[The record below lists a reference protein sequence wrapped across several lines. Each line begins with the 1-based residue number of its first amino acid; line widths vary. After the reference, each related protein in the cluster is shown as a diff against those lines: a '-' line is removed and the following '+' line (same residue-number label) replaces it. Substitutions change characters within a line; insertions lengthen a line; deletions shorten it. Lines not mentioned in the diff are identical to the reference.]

1 MSGSLHFLAFLLYSA
16 LGLFFWRSV
25 WHPAAP
31 TEAGQHPSQTSSM
44 LGRLATLAPL
54 ALHGGLL
61 YFSLFA
67 GGQLNLG
74 VGNTVSAISWL
85 TVLVYWLASFRY
97 NMEGL
102 QTLVL
107 PGAAVCLLLPLAF
120 PEAHTITH
128 TELPVFKV
136 HLLIS
141 LLAYS
146 LFTIAALHA
155 LLMTLTERR
164 LHGHALSHI
173 LNKLP
178 PLLAMES
185 LLFRI
190 ITVGFVLL
198 TLSILSG
205 VAFSEELFHKPLQF
219 NHKSLFALLSWGIY
233 AALLGGRQIYGWR
246 GRTAIR
252 WTLAGFAMLLLAYL
266 GSKFV
271 LEVILHR

>member
-25 WHPAAP
+25 WRSAGPETAQNAA
-31 TEAGQHPSQTSSM
+31 EASVA
-44 LGRLATLAPL
+44 GRLAILVPL
-54 ALHGGLL
+54 ALHGALL
-61 YFSLFA
+61 QPSLFPDA
-67 GGQLNLG
+67 GLNLG
-74 VGNTVSAISWL
+74 IGNSVSAISWL

-107 PGAAVCLLLPLAF
+107 PGAAICLLVPLVF
-120 PEAHTITH
+120 PEAHIITH
-128 TELPVFKV
+128 TELPLFKI

-146 LFTIAALHA
+146 LFTIAAVHA
-155 LLMTLTERR
+155 VLMALAERR
-164 LHGHALSHI
+164 LHGHALSRI
-173 LNKLP
+173 LGKLP
-178 PLLAMES
+178 PLLAMET

-190 ITVGFVLL
+190 ITAGFVLL

-205 VAFSEELFHKPLQF
+205 MMFSEELFHKPLQF
-219 NHKSLFALLSWGIY
+219 SHKSLFALLSWGIY
-233 AALLGGRQIYGWR
+233 AALLGGRKIYGWR
-246 GRTAIR
+246 GRTAIL

-266 GSKFV
+266 GSEFV

>member
-16 LGLFFWRSV
+16 LGLLFWRSV
-25 WHPAAP
+25 WRPAGPEIAQQP
-31 TEAGQHPSQTSSM
+31 VAASAA
-44 LGRLATLAPL
+44 GRLAVLAPL
-54 ALHGGLL
+54 ALHGVLL
-61 YFSLFA
+61 YPSLFSGA
-67 GGQLNLG
+67 GLTLG
-74 VGNTVSAISWL
+74 VGNAVSAISWL

-107 PGAAVCLLLPLAF
+107 PGAAICLLLPLAF
-120 PEAHTITH
+120 PEAHAIAH
-128 TELPVFKV
+128 TELALFKI
-136 HLLIS
+136 HLLMS

-146 LFTIAALHA
+146 LFTIAAVHA
-155 LLMTLTERR
+155 VLMAFAERR
-164 LHGHALSHI
+164 LHGHGLSLI
-173 LNKLP
+173 VGKLP

-190 ITVGFVLL
+190 IAAGFVLL

-205 VAFSEELFHKPLQF
+205 VIFSEELFHKPLPF
-219 NHKSLFALLSWGIY
+219 NHKSVFALLSWGIY
-233 AALLGGRQIYGWR
+233 AALLVGRQIYGWR

-271 LEVILHR
+271 LEVILQR

>member
-1 MSGSLHFLAFLLYSA
+1 MSGFLHFLAFLLYSA

-25 WHPAAP
+25 WRPAGP
-31 TEAGQHPSQTSSM
+31 ETKPHSPEASAA
-44 LGRLATLAPL
+44 GRVAVLAPL

-61 YFSLFA
+61 YLSLFSGA
-67 GGQLNLG
+67 ELNLG
-74 VGNTVSAISWL
+74 IGNAVSAISWL
-85 TVLVYWLASFRY
+85 TVLIYWLSSFRY

-107 PGAAVCLLLPLAF
+107 PGAAICLLLPLAF
-120 PEAHTITH
+120 PEAHPIAH
-128 TELPVFKV
+128 TGLPLFKV

-155 LLMTLTERR
+155 LLMALAEHR
-164 LHGHALSHI
+164 LHGHALSRI
-173 LNKLP
+173 LGKLP

-205 VAFSEELFHKPLQF
+205 VLFSEELFGKPLQF
-219 NHKSLFALLSWGIY
+219 SHKSVFALLSWGIY

-271 LEVILHR
+271 LEIILHR

>member
-16 LGLFFWRSV
+16 LGLLFWRSV
-25 WHPAAP
+25 WRPAGPGIAP
-31 TEAGQHPSQTSSM
+31 HAAEASAA
-44 LGRLATLAPL
+44 GRLAILVPL
-54 ALHGGLL
+54 ALHGALL
-61 YFSLFA
+61 QLSLFPGA
-67 GGQLNLG
+67 GLNLG
-74 VGNTVSAISWL
+74 IGNTVSAIAWL
-85 TVLVYWLASFRY
+85 TVLVYWLASFHY

-107 PGAAVCLLLPLAF
+107 PGAAVCLLLPLFF
-120 PEAHTITH
+120 PEAHAIPH
-128 TELPVFKV
+128 TELPLFKV

-146 LFTIAALHA
+146 LFTIAAVHA
-155 LLMTLTERR
+155 VLMALAERR
-164 LHGHALSHI
+164 LHGHALSRI
-173 LNKLP
+173 LGKLP
-178 PLLAMES
+178 PLLAMEA

-205 VAFSEELFHKPLQF
+205 VMFSEELFHKPLQF
-219 NHKSLFALLSWGIY
+219 SHKSLFALLSWGIY
-233 AALLGGRQIYGWR
+233 AALLGGRKIYGWR
-246 GRTAIR
+246 GRTAIL

-271 LEVILHR
+271 LEIILQR

>member
-16 LGLFFWRSV
+16 LGLLFWRSV
-25 WHPAAP
+25 WRPAGPDLAQHG
-31 TEAGQHPSQTSSM
+31 TEASM
-44 LGRLATLAPL
+44 AGRLAILVPL
-54 ALHGGLL
+54 ALHGALL
-61 YFSLFA
+61 QPSLFPDA
-67 GGQLNLG
+67 GLNLG
-74 VGNTVSAISWL
+74 IGNTVSAISWL

-107 PGAAVCLLLPLAF
+107 PGAAICLLLPLIF
-120 PEAHTITH
+120 PEAHAITH
-128 TELPVFKV
+128 TELPLFKV

-146 LFTIAALHA
+146 LFTIAAVHA
-155 LLMTLTERR
+155 VLMALAEHR
-164 LHGHALSHI
+164 LHGHALSRI
-173 LNKLP
+173 LGKLP
-178 PLLAMES
+178 PLLAMEA

-190 ITVGFVLL
+190 ITAGFVLL

-205 VAFSEELFHKPLQF
+205 VMFSEELFHKPLQF
-219 NHKSLFALLSWGIY
+219 SHKSLFALISWGIY
-233 AALLGGRQIYGWR
+233 AALLAGRQIYGWR
-246 GRTAIR
+246 GRTAIL

-271 LEVILHR
+271 LEIILQR

>member
-16 LGLFFWRSV
+16 LGLLFWRSV
-25 WHPAAP
+25 WRPAGPELA
-31 TEAGQHPSQTSSM
+31 QHGTAASTA
-44 LGRLATLAPL
+44 GRLAILVPL
-54 ALHGGLL
+54 ALHGALL
-61 YFSLFA
+61 QPSLFPGA
-67 GGQLNLG
+67 GLNLG
-74 VGNTVSAISWL
+74 IGNTVSAISWL

-107 PGAAVCLLLPLAF
+107 PGAAICLLLPLVF
-120 PEAHTITH
+120 PEAHAIAH
-128 TELPVFKV
+128 TELPLFKV

-146 LFTIAALHA
+146 LFTIAAVHA
-155 LLMTLTERR
+155 VLMALAERR
-164 LHGHALSHI
+164 LHGHALSRI
-173 LNKLP
+173 LEKLP
-178 PLLAMES
+178 PLLAMEA

-190 ITVGFVLL
+190 ITAGFVLL

-205 VAFSEELFHKPLQF
+205 VMFSEELFHKPLQF
-219 NHKSLFALLSWGIY
+219 SHKSLFALLSWGIY
-233 AALLGGRQIYGWR
+233 AALLGGRRIYGWR
-246 GRTAIR
+246 GRTAIL

-271 LEVILHR
+271 LEIILQR

>member
-16 LGLFFWRSV
+16 LGLIFWRSI
-25 WHPAAP
+25 WRPASPEAAQHA
-31 TEAGQHPSQTSSM
+31 TEASVA
-44 LGRLATLAPL
+44 GRLAILAPL
-54 ALHGGLL
+54 ALHGALL
-61 YFSLFA
+61 YPSLFPGA
-67 GGQLNLG
+67 GLNLG
-74 VGNTVSAISWL
+74 VGNTISAISWL

-97 NMEGL
+97 NMECL
-102 QTLVL
+102 QTMVL
-107 PGAAVCLLLPLAF
+107 PGAALCLLLPLAF
-120 PEAHTITH
+120 PEAHAIPH
-128 TELPVFKV
+128 TELPLFKV

-146 LFTIAALHA
+146 LFTIAAVHTVLMA
-155 LLMTLTERR
+155 LAERR
-164 LHGHALSHI
+164 LHGHVLSQI
-173 LNKLP
+173 LGKLP
-178 PLLAMES
+178 PLLTMEA

-205 VAFSEELFHKPLQF
+205 VMFSEELFHKPLQF

-246 GRTAIR
+246 GRTAIL
-252 WTLAGFAMLLLAYL
+252 WTLAGFAMLLLAYI

-271 LEVILHR
+271 LEVILQR

>member
-1 MSGSLHFLAFLLYSA
+1 MSGFLHLLAFLLYSA
-16 LGLFFWRSV
+16 LGWFFWRSI
-25 WHPAAP
+25 WQAASPESSPRPAA
-31 TEAGQHPSQTSSM
+31 ASSA
-44 LGRLATLAPL
+44 GRLAVLAPL

-61 YFSLFA
+61 YASLFSGA
-67 GGQLNLG
+67 EPNLG
-74 VGNTVSAISWL
+74 IGNAISAIAWL
-85 TVLVYWLASFRY
+85 TVMIYWLASFHY

-107 PGAAVCLLLPLAF
+107 PSAAICLVLPLAL
-120 PEAHTITH
+120 PEAHMVSH
-128 TELPVFKV
+128 MELASPVFKI

-155 LLMTLTERR
+155 LLMAFAERR
-164 LHGHALSHI
+164 LHGHALSRI
-173 LNKLP
+173 LGKLP

-205 VAFSEELFHKPLQF
+205 VLFSEEMFHTPLQF
-219 NHKSLFALLSWGIY
+219 NHKSLFALISWFIY
-233 AALLGGRQIYGWR
+233 AALLGGRRIYGWR

-252 WTLAGFAMLLLAYL
+252 WTLAGFAALWLAYL

>member
-16 LGLFFWRSV
+16 LGLLFWRSV
-25 WHPAAP
+25 WRPAGPDLAQHGA
-31 TEAGQHPSQTSSM
+31 EASTA
-44 LGRLATLAPL
+44 GRLAILVPL
-54 ALHGGLL
+54 ALHGALL
-61 YFSLFA
+61 QPSLFSGA
-67 GGQLNLG
+67 GLNLG
-74 VGNTVSAISWL
+74 IGNTVSAISWL

-107 PGAAVCLLLPLAF
+107 PGAAICLLLPLAF
-120 PEAHTITH
+120 PEAHAIAH
-128 TELPVFKV
+128 TELPLFKV

-146 LFTIAALHA
+146 LFTIAAVHA
-155 LLMTLTERR
+155 VLMALAEHR
-164 LHGHALSHI
+164 LHGHALSRI
-173 LNKLP
+173 LGKLP
-178 PLLAMES
+178 PLLAMEA

-190 ITVGFVLL
+190 ITAGFVLL

-205 VAFSEELFHKPLQF
+205 VMFSEELFHKPLQF
-219 NHKSLFALLSWGIY
+219 SHKSLFALISWGIY
-233 AALLGGRQIYGWR
+233 AALLAGRQIYGWR
-246 GRTAIR
+246 GRTAIL

-271 LEVILHR
+271 LEIILQR

>member
-16 LGLFFWRSV
+16 LGLLFWRSV
-25 WHPAAP
+25 WRPAGPEIAQQP
-31 TEAGQHPSQTSSM
+31 VAASTA
-44 LGRLATLAPL
+44 GRLAVLAPL
-54 ALHGGLL
+54 ALHGVLL
-61 YFSLFA
+61 YPSLFSGA
-67 GGQLNLG
+67 GLDLG
-74 VGNTVSAISWL
+74 VGNAVSAISWL

-107 PGAAVCLLLPLAF
+107 PGAAICLMLPLAF
-120 PEAHTITH
+120 PEAHTIAH
-128 TELPVFKV
+128 TELALFKV
-136 HLLIS
+136 HLLMS

-146 LFTIAALHA
+146 LFTIAAVHA
-155 LLMTLTERR
+155 VLMAFAERR
-164 LHGHALSHI
+164 LHGHGLSLI
-173 LNKLP
+173 LGKLP

-190 ITVGFVLL
+190 IAAGFVLL

-205 VAFSEELFHKPLQF
+205 ILFSEELFHKPLQF
-219 NHKSLFALLSWGIY
+219 SHKSVFALLSWGIY
-233 AALLGGRQIYGWR
+233 AALLVGRQIYGWR

-271 LEVILHR
+271 LEVILQR

>member
-16 LGLFFWRSV
+16 LGLLFWRLV
-25 WHPAAP
+25 WRPAGPELAQHGA
-31 TEAGQHPSQTSSM
+31 EASTA
-44 LGRLATLAPL
+44 GRLAILVPF
-54 ALHGGLL
+54 ALHGALL
-61 YFSLFA
+61 YPSLFPGA
-67 GGQLNLG
+67 GLNLG
-74 VGNTVSAISWL
+74 IGNTVSAISWL

-107 PGAAVCLLLPLAF
+107 PGAAICLLLPLIF
-120 PEAHTITH
+120 PEAHAIPH
-128 TELPVFKV
+128 TELPLFKV

-146 LFTIAALHA
+146 LFTIAAVHA
-155 LLMTLTERR
+155 VLMALVERR
-164 LHGHALSHI
+164 LHGHALSRI
-173 LNKLP
+173 LGKLP
-178 PLLAMES
+178 PLLAMEA

-205 VAFSEELFHKPLQF
+205 VMFSEELFHKPLQF
-219 NHKSLFALLSWGIY
+219 SHKSLFALLSWGIY

-246 GRTAIR
+246 GRTAIL

-271 LEVILHR
+271 LEIILQR

>member
-1 MSGSLHFLAFLLYSA
+1 MSGLLHLLTFLLYSA
-16 LGLFFWRSV
+16 LGLLLWRSV
-25 WHPAAP
+25 WRPAGPEIAQHPAA
-31 TEAGQHPSQTSSM
+31 TSAV
-44 LGRLATLAPL
+44 GRLAVLAPL
-54 ALHGGLL
+54 TLHGGLL
-61 YFSLFA
+61 YLSLFS
-67 GGQLNLG
+67 GTHLNLG
-74 VGNTVSAISWL
+74 VGNVVSAIAWL
-85 TVLVYWLASFRY
+85 TVLIYWLASFRY

-107 PGAAVCLLLPLAF
+107 PGAALCLLLPLAF

-128 TELPVFKV
+128 TESPLFKS

-155 LLMTLTERR
+155 LLMALAERR
-164 LHGHALSHI
+164 LHGHALSRI
-173 LNKLP
+173 LGKLP

-205 VAFSEELFHKPLQF
+205 VMFSEELFGKPLQF
-219 NHKSLFALLSWGIY
+219 SHKSLFALLSWCIY
-233 AALLGGRQIYGWR
+233 AALLGGRKIYGWR
-246 GRTAIR
+246 GRTATR
-252 WTLAGFAMLLLAYL
+252 WTLAGFAMLLLAYI

-271 LEVILHR
+271 LEVILQR

>member
-16 LGLFFWRSV
+16 LGLLFWRSV
-25 WHPAAP
+25 WRPAGPEIA
-31 TEAGQHPSQTSSM
+31 QHAVAASPVW
-44 LGRLATLAPL
+44 RLAILAPL
-54 ALHGGLL
+54 VLHGALL
-61 YFSLFA
+61 QPSLFPGA
-67 GGQLNLG
+67 GLNLG
-74 VGNTVSAISWL
+74 IGNTVSAISWL

-107 PGAAVCLLLPLAF
+107 PGAAICLLLPLIF
-120 PEAHTITH
+120 PEAHAIAH
-128 TELPVFKV
+128 TELPLFKV

-146 LFTIAALHA
+146 LFTIAAVHA
-155 LLMTLTERR
+155 VLMALAERR
-164 LHGHALSHI
+164 LHGHALSRI
-173 LNKLP
+173 LGKLP
-178 PLLAMES
+178 PLLAMEA

-190 ITVGFVLL
+190 ITAGFVLL

-205 VAFSEELFHKPLQF
+205 VMFSEELFHKPLQF
-219 NHKSLFALLSWGIY
+219 SHKSLFALLSWGIY

-246 GRTAIR
+246 GRTAIL
-252 WTLAGFAMLLLAYL
+252 WTLAGFASLLLAYL

>member
-16 LGLFFWRSV
+16 LGLIFWRSV
-25 WHPAAP
+25 WRSVGPEIAHHTA
-31 TEAGQHPSQTSSM
+31 ETSVAW
-44 LGRLATLAPL
+44 RLAILVPL
-54 ALHGGLL
+54 ALHGALL
-61 YFSLFA
+61 QLSLLPGA
-67 GGQLNLG
+67 GLNLG
-74 VGNTVSAISWL
+74 IGNTISAISWL
-85 TVLVYWLASFRY
+85 TVLIYWLASFRY

-107 PGAAVCLLLPLAF
+107 PGAAVCLLLPLIF
-120 PEAHTITH
+120 PEAHTIAH
-128 TELPVFKV
+128 TELPLFKV

-141 LLAYS
+141 VLAYS
-146 LFTIAALHA
+146 LFTIAAVHA
-155 LLMTLTERR
+155 VLMAVVERR
-164 LHGHALSHI
+164 LHGHALSR
-173 LNKLP
+173 LQGKLP
-178 PLLAMES
+178 PLLAMEA

-205 VAFSEELFHKPLQF
+205 VMFSEELFHKPLQF

-233 AALLGGRQIYGWR
+233 AALLGGRKIYGWR
-246 GRTAIR
+246 GRTAIL

-271 LEVILHR
+271 LEIILQR

>member
-16 LGLFFWRSV
+16 LGLLFWRSV
-25 WHPAAP
+25 WRPAGPDLAQHGA
-31 TEAGQHPSQTSSM
+31 EASTA
-44 LGRLATLAPL
+44 GRLAMLVPL
-54 ALHGGLL
+54 ALHGALL
-61 YFSLFA
+61 YPSLFP
-67 GGQLNLG
+67 GTGLNLG
-74 VGNTVSAISWL
+74 IGNTVSAISWL

-107 PGAAVCLLLPLAF
+107 PGAAICLLLPLIF

-128 TELPVFKV
+128 TELPLFKV

-146 LFTIAALHA
+146 LFTIAAVHA
-155 LLMTLTERR
+155 VLMALAEHR
-164 LHGHALSHI
+164 LHGHALSRI
-173 LNKLP
+173 LGKLP
-178 PLLAMES
+178 PLLAMEA

-205 VAFSEELFHKPLQF
+205 VMFSEELFHKPLQF
-219 NHKSLFALLSWGIY
+219 SHKSLFALISWGIY

-246 GRTAIR
+246 GRTAIL

-271 LEVILHR
+271 LEVILQR

>member
-16 LGLFFWRSV
+16 LGLLFWRSV
-25 WHPAAP
+25 WRPAGP
-31 TEAGQHPSQTSSM
+31 EITQHAAAASTA
-44 LGRLATLAPL
+44 GRLAILVPL
-54 ALHGGLL
+54 ALHGALL
-61 YFSLFA
+61 QPSLFPDA
-67 GGQLNLG
+67 GLNLG
-74 VGNTVSAISWL
+74 IGNTISAISWL

-107 PGAAVCLLLPLAF
+107 PGAAICLLLPLIF
-120 PEAHTITH
+120 PETHTITH
-128 TELPVFKV
+128 TELPLFKV

-146 LFTIAALHA
+146 LFTIAAVHA
-155 LLMTLTERR
+155 VLMALAERR
-164 LHGHALSHI
+164 LHGHALSRI
-173 LNKLP
+173 LGKLP
-178 PLLAMES
+178 PLLAMEA

-205 VAFSEELFHKPLQF
+205 VMFSEELFHKPLQF
-219 NHKSLFALLSWGIY
+219 SHKSLFALISWGIY

-246 GRTAIR
+246 GRTAIL
-252 WTLAGFAMLLLAYL
+252 WTLTGFAMLLLAYL

-271 LEVILHR
+271 LEIILQR

>member
-16 LGLFFWRSV
+16 LGLFFWRAVWRPASV
-25 WHPAAP
+25 EHN
-31 TEAGQHPSQTSSM
+31 TSSASQA
-44 LGRLATLAPL
+44 GRWATLAPL
-54 ALHGGLL
+54 ALHGWLI
-61 YFSLFA
+61 YISLFP
-67 GGQLNLG
+67 GSQLNLG
-74 VGNTVSAISWL
+74 IGNTISAISWL
-85 TVLVYWLASFRY
+85 TVLAYWLASFRY

-107 PGAAVCLLLPLAF
+107 PGAGLCLLLPLAF
-120 PEAHTITH
+120 PEAHTIAH
-128 TELPVFKV
+128 TELPLFKI

-155 LLMTLTERR
+155 LLMALTERR

-190 ITVGFVLL
+190 ITVGFILL

-205 VAFSEELFHKPLQF
+205 VMFSEELFHKPLQF
-219 NHKSLFALLSWGIY
+219 SHKSLFAILSWFIY
-233 AALLGGRQIYGWR
+233 AALLGGRQFYGWR

-252 WTLAGFAMLLLAYL
+252 WTLAGFVMLLLAYL

-271 LEVILHR
+271 LEVMLHR

>member
-1 MSGSLHFLAFLLYSA
+1 MSGSLHFLTFLLYSA
-16 LGLFFWRSV
+16 LGLLFWRSV
-25 WHPAAP
+25 WRPAGPEIAHHAA
-31 TEAGQHPSQTSSM
+31 EASM
-44 LGRLATLAPL
+44 AGRLAILVPL
-54 ALHGGLL
+54 ALHGALL
-61 YFSLFA
+61 YFSLFPGA
-67 GGQLNLG
+67 GLSLG
-74 VGNTVSAISWL
+74 IGNTVSAISWL

-102 QTLVL
+102 QTLIL
-107 PGAAVCLLLPLAF
+107 PGAAICLLVPLIF

-128 TELPVFKV
+128 TELPLFKI

-141 LLAYS
+141 VLAYS

-155 LLMTLTERR
+155 VLTAVVERR
-164 LHGHALSHI
+164 LHGHSLSQI
-173 LNKLP
+173 QGKLP
-178 PLLAMES
+178 PLLAMEA

-205 VAFSEELFHKPLQF
+205 ILFSEELFHKPLQF

-246 GRTAIR
+246 GRTAIL
-252 WTLAGFAMLLLAYL
+252 WTLAGFSMLLLAYL

-271 LEVILHR
+271 LEIILQR

>member
-16 LGLFFWRSV
+16 LGLLFWRSV
-25 WHPAAP
+25 WRPAGPDLAQHGA
-31 TEAGQHPSQTSSM
+31 EASTA
-44 LGRLATLAPL
+44 GRLAILVPL
-54 ALHGGLL
+54 ALHGALL
-61 YFSLFA
+61 QPSLFSGA
-67 GGQLNLG
+67 GLNLG
-74 VGNTVSAISWL
+74 IGNTVSAISWL

-107 PGAAVCLLLPLAF
+107 PGAAICLLLPLVF
-120 PEAHTITH
+120 PEAHAIAH
-128 TELPVFKV
+128 TELPLFKV

-146 LFTIAALHA
+146 LFTIAAVHA
-155 LLMTLTERR
+155 VLMALAEHR
-164 LHGHALSHI
+164 LHGHALSRI
-173 LNKLP
+173 LGKLP
-178 PLLAMES
+178 PLLAMEA

-190 ITVGFVLL
+190 ITAGFVLL

-205 VAFSEELFHKPLQF
+205 VMFSEELFHKPLQF
-219 NHKSLFALLSWGIY
+219 SHKSLFALISWGIY
-233 AALLGGRQIYGWR
+233 AALLAGRQIYGWR
-246 GRTAIR
+246 GRTAIL

-271 LEVILHR
+271 LEIILQR

>member
-1 MSGSLHFLAFLLYSA
+1 MSGFLHLVTFLLYSA
-16 LGLFFWRSV
+16 LGWFFWRSL
-25 WHPAAP
+25 WQPAGA
-31 TEAGQHPSQTSSM
+31 ETSPPPATSRF
-44 LGRLATLAPL
+44 GRLAVLVPL
-54 ALHGGLL
+54 ALHGWLL
-61 YFSLFA
+61 SSSLFSGA
-67 GGQLNLG
+67 ELNLG
-74 VGNTVSAISWL
+74 IGNAISAIAWL
-85 TVLVYWLASFRY
+85 TVVIYWLASFHY

-107 PGAAVCLLLPLAF
+107 PSAAVCLLLPLAL
-120 PEAHTITH
+120 PEAHTLTH
-128 TELPVFKV
+128 MESRVFQA
-136 HLLIS
+136 HLTIS

-146 LFTIAALHA
+146 LFTIASLHA
-155 LLMTLTERR
+155 LLMAFAERR
-164 LHGHALSHI
+164 LHGHALSRI
-173 LNKLP
+173 LGKLP

-205 VAFSEELFHKPLQF
+205 VLFSEEMFHQALQF
-219 NHKSLFALLSWGIY
+219 SHKSLFALISWGIY
-233 AALLGGRQIYGWR
+233 AALLAGRHIYGWR

-252 WTLAGFAMLLLAYL
+252 WTLAGFAMLWLAYL

>member
-16 LGLFFWRSV
+16 LGLLFWRSV
-25 WHPAAP
+25 WRPAAQN
-31 TEAGQHPSQTSSM
+31 TAHHTTKASM
-44 LGRLATLAPL
+44 AGRLAILAPL
-54 ALHGGLL
+54 TLHGVLL
-61 YFSLFA
+61 YLSLFPGA
-67 GGQLNLG
+67 GLNLG

-107 PGAAVCLLLPLAF
+107 PGAAICLLTPLIF
-120 PEAHTITH
+120 PEAHTIAH
-128 TELPVFKV
+128 TELPLFKV

-141 LLAYS
+141 VLAYS
-146 LFTIAALHA
+146 LFTIAAVHA
-155 LLMTLTERR
+155 VLMAVVERR
-164 LHGHALSHI
+164 LHGHALSR
-173 LNKLP
+173 LQGKLP
-178 PLLAMES
+178 PLLAMEA

-190 ITVGFVLL
+190 ITVGFILL

-205 VAFSEELFHKPLQF
+205 VMFSEELFHKPLQF

-233 AALLGGRQIYGWR
+233 AALLGGRKIYGWR
-246 GRTAIR
+246 GRTAIL

-271 LEVILHR
+271 LEIILQR

>member
-1 MSGSLHFLAFLLYSA
+1 MSESLHFLTFLIYSA
-16 LGLFFWRSV
+16 LGLLFWRSV
-25 WHPAAP
+25 WRPAESETSQHT
-31 TEAGQHPSQTSSM
+31 TEASAVW
-44 LGRLATLAPL
+44 RLAILVPL
-54 ALHGGLL
+54 ALHGALL
-61 YFSLFA
+61 QPSLFP
-67 GGQLNLG
+67 G
-74 VGNTVSAISWL
+74 VGLSLGAGNTLSAISWL

-107 PGAAVCLLLPLAF
+107 PGAALCLLAPLVF
-120 PEAHTITH
+120 PEAHTIPH
-128 TELPVFKV
+128 TELPLFKI
-136 HLLIS
+136 HLLLS

-146 LFTIAALHA
+146 LFTIAAVHA
-155 LLMTLTERR
+155 VLMALAERR
-164 LHGHALSHI
+164 LHGHALARI
-173 LNKLP
+173 LGKLP
-178 PLLAMES
+178 PLLAMET

-205 VAFSEELFHKPLQF
+205 VMFSEELFHKPLQF

-233 AALLGGRQIYGWR
+233 AALLGGRKIYGWR
-246 GRTAIR
+246 GRTAIL

-271 LEVILHR
+271 MEVILQR

>member
-1 MSGSLHFLAFLLYSA
+1 MSESLHFLTFLIYSA
-16 LGLFFWRSV
+16 LGLLFWRSV
-25 WHPAAP
+25 WRPAESETSQHT
-31 TEAGQHPSQTSSM
+31 TEASAVW
-44 LGRLATLAPL
+44 RLAILVPL
-54 ALHGGLL
+54 ALHGALL
-61 YFSLFA
+61 QPSLFP
-67 GGQLNLG
+67 G
-74 VGNTVSAISWL
+74 VGLSLGAGNTLSAISWL

-107 PGAAVCLLLPLAF
+107 PGAALCLLAPLVF
-120 PEAHTITH
+120 PEAHTIPH
-128 TELPVFKV
+128 TELPLFKI
-136 HLLIS
+136 HLLLS

-146 LFTIAALHA
+146 LFTIAAVHA
-155 LLMTLTERR
+155 VLMALAERR
-164 LHGHALSHI
+164 LHGHALARI
-173 LNKLP
+173 LGKLP
-178 PLLAMES
+178 PLLAMET

-205 VAFSEELFHKPLQF
+205 VMFSEELFHKPLQF

-233 AALLGGRQIYGWR
+233 AALLGGRKIYGWR
-246 GRTAIR
+246 GRTAIL

-271 LEVILHR
+271 LEVILQR